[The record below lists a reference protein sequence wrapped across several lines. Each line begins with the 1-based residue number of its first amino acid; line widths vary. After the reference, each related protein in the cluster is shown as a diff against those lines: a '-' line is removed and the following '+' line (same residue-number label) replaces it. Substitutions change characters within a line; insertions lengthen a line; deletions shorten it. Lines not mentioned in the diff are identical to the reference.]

1 MKAEAYEQYR
11 AESSNWLKAA
21 RVDLLRAFLADVP
34 DQGRPLRLL
43 EIGAGVG
50 QNVPVL
56 AERGTVDVVE
66 IDPLGIDA
74 LRALEE
80 VHTLYDQPVP
90 FDLPGTYDVI
100 VAFDVLEHLE
110 DDRAAARWV
119 SDHLAP
125 GGRFIA
131 NVPAY
136 QFLFSGHDVALKHFR
151 RYTRRRLLAAMP
163 ADLTVERDTYFN
175 CVLFPLAAGMRIAGK
190 VSARL
195 RGHGSG
201 EAVRKQSSEVPAAVD
216 RVFSAILAAEVS
228 AIRRGVTLPFGL
240 SVFCVL
246 RKRP

>member
-1 MKAEAYEQYR
+1 VKAEAYEQYR

-21 RVDLLRAFLADVP
+21 RVRLLRAFLADVP

-66 IDPLGIDA
+66 IDPLGIDV
-74 LRALEE
+74 LRTMDE

-110 DDRAAARWV
+110 DDRAAAQWV
-119 SDHLAP
+119 ADHLAP

-136 QFLFSGHDVALKHFR
+136 QFLFSSHDVALKHFR
-151 RYTRRRLLAAMP
+151 RYTRKRLLAAMP
-163 ADLTVERDTYFN
+163 PELTVERDTYFN

-190 VSARL
+190 AAARM
-195 RGHGSG
+195 RRG
-201 EAVRKQSSEVPAAVD
+201 EAGEAARKQSSAVPGAVD
-216 RVFSAILAAEVS
+216 RVFSAVLAGEVW

-240 SVFCVL
+240 SVFCVM
-246 RKRP
+246 RKQP

>member
-11 AESSNWLKAA
+11 AESSNWLKTA
-21 RVDLLRAFLADVP
+21 RVRLLRAFLADVP
-34 DQGRPLRLL
+34 DHGRPLRLL

-74 LRALEE
+74 LRAVAE
-80 VHTLYDQPVP
+80 VRTLYDKPVP
-90 FDLPGTYDVI
+90 FDLPETYDVI

-110 DDRAAARWV
+110 NDREAAQWV

-125 GGRFIA
+125 AGRFIA

-151 RYTRRRLLAAMP
+151 RYTRKRLLAAMP
-163 ADLTVERDTYFN
+163 EQLTVERDTYFN

-195 RGHGSG
+195 GGRRD
-201 EAVRKQSSEVPAAVD
+201 EAVRKQSSEVPGIVD
-216 RVFSAILAAEVS
+216 RVFSAILAGEVW

-240 SVFCVL
+240 SVFCVM